1 MVLMLWFLCS
11 LTLTRNPNFLSFT
24 SVLVFIESFMGL
36 FAFVIKLIMV
46 CVLDLVSFTST
57 RINLVS
63 IILMGFEVFKV
74 ATVVMLMAM
83 ISSYH

>member
-1 MVLMLWFLCS
+1 M
-11 LTLTRNPNFLSFT
+11 TRNPNFLSFT

-36 FAFVIKLIMV
+36 FAFVIKLITVV